1 MKKNLL
7 LLFFVIIVSI
17 FPRIWELN
25 KYPPIIVDEPAYLRD
40 VESMILNNNYYPANF
55 QWDGSQATL
64 VYLPTILLLKTVIP
78 NPLIALRSA
87 SIALSLLAL
96 IPLFFLTKKYTNG
109 VVAFSSTIMFS
120 YSYYFLQF
128 SRVGWGVIYA
138 TVLGLYLLW
147 VVDSIKDRRDFFKI
161 VGAGIIAGLILYT
174 YRAGEVYI
182 IACFILL
189 CIKIFTINKSLIN
202 SLPKILI
209 FIIVFLL
216 VSLPW
221 IRKINSNLKFFSLR
235 QEVVNINNVNT
246 PYHGLTEKKDIMLY
260 QIATSLK
267 SWILFIPAQ
276 TTIPENQR
284 YLSSEGTIVNP
295 ILIPFFISGA
305 ILAFLKF
312 KKHYVWFL
320 IYFGGLVFGQIL
332 TVDPPN
338 GARGLIMLP
347 IIYLFSSLSLFYFY
361 NKVKNYY
368 LLSNAIPIGAFAI
381 AFSDFYFYI
390 NWMSWINV

>member
-221 IRKINSNLKFFSLR
+221 IRKVNSDLKFFSLR
-235 QEVVNINNVNT
+235 QEVVSINNVNT
-246 PYHGLTEKKDIMLY
+246 PYHGLTEKKDIMFY
-260 QIATSLK
+260 QITTSLK
-267 SWILFIPAQ
+267 YWVLFLPAR
-276 TTIPENQR
+276 TTNPENQR
-284 YLSSEGTIVNP
+284 YLPSESTLINP
-295 ILIPFFISGA
+295 ILIPFFIIGV
-305 ILAFLKF
+305 ILALLSF
-312 KKHYVWFL
+312 KKHYVWFF
-320 IYFGGLVFGQIL
+320 IYLGGLVFGQML

-361 NKVKNYY
+361 NKLEKYT
-368 LLSNAIPIGAFAI
+368 LLRNLIPVGAFTI
-381 AFSDFYFYI
+381 ALFDFFFYI